1 MVNLAILVFVNL
13 LEKLVKDVKLKH
25 AYQVVIVLEHF
36 LQFLHR
42 QVPILIPV
50 KEGEGLRQSLL
61 VEVDLRS

>member
-13 LEKLVKDVKLKH
+13 LEKLVKDVELKH

-36 LQFLHR
+36 LQFLDR

-50 KEGEGLRQSLL
+50 KEGKGLRQYLL
-61 VEVDLRS
+61 I

>member
-1 MVNLAILVFVNL
+1 MVDLAVLVFVNL
-13 LEKLVKDVKLKH
+13 LEKLVKDVELKH